1 MRVSPLGIF
10 GWKMEPESLAKLA
23 AEDAAITHPK
33 RICQQVNGLYATAI
47 ADAVREGLAL
57 NGAARADIRP
67 GGAVE
72 HRSRN
77 PRSHRGGGDSPFP
90 GVLRQDGVGADGV
103 PERTLRT
110 PARPDARGRS
120 HRNGAL
126 RGSTPTRTAPSA
138 EHCSG
143 RCTGATPC
151 RDSGW
156 TASSS
161 AGPRP
166 RRRSRDRKNTGLTT
180 R

>member
-57 NGAARADIRP
+57 NALHERISARAVQWNIDHAIHDRI
-67 GGAVE
+67 GEAE
-72 HRSRN
+72 TRRS
-77 PRSHRGGGDSPFP
+77 PEYYDKMGW
-90 GVLRQDGVGADGV
+90 VLTGV